1 MRPTILVSLSTLL
14 LAACASGTGG
24 GSTGAPSSSVRR
36 DADIITVDE
45 ISTAS
50 GQTVFDVVR
59 ALRPAWLRRS
69 RPTAMMQQNES
80 ELLVYVDGARFGDVE
95 SLRQIVPSTVQNIRY
110 YSSSA
115 AQAKF
120 GAGNLQG
127 AIEVTTKQ

>member
-1 MRPTILVSLSTLL
+1 M
-14 LAACASGTGG
+14 
-24 GSTGAPSSSVRR
+24 RR
-36 DADIITVDE
+36 DADIITADE

-50 GQTVFDVVR
+50 GQTVFEVVR

-95 SLRQIVPSTVQNIRY
+95 SLRQIAPSTVQNIRY

-120 GAGNLQG
+120 GPGNLQG